1 MNFYR
6 MQKKKNALNKNLM
19 PLEEPHAELS
29 LTNYQSASRGGR
41 SFLQQLE
48 KQSKKTKPKQKTHPN
63 TKLEEDHRDINTLG
77 LGLQSRVAR
86 HLARRNTLA
95 NDRGSD
101 NMCKQRGNEI
111 YGTHVD

>member
-29 LTNYQSASRGGR
+29 LTNYQSASGGGR
-41 SFLQQLE
+41 IFLQQSE
-48 KQSKKTKPKQKTHPN
+48 KQSKKTKPNQKTHPN
-63 TKLEEDHRDINTLG
+63 TKLEEDHRDINTFG
-77 LGLQSRVAR
+77 LGLQSRAAR